1 VKRSKK
7 LPPSEQLP
15 CVIAVTGC
23 DGAGKS
29 TLSEDL
35 LAHLDPGA
43 PVQWLYLG
51 QSSGNIAR
59 WIENLPLIGPS
70 LERYLKRKAS
80 SAHDEKAHTSG
91 TATTLVIFILS
102 QWRAH
107 KFRRML
113 RLNRRGV
120 VVITDRYPQAE
131 VPGFHFDGPGLGAIN
146 AETWLGRKLAAREQQ
161 LYQWMANHIP
171 ALVIR
176 LNIDAATA
184 HSRKPDHKL
193 SILQD
198 KVAIIPELDFNG
210 ADILDLDGCASY
222 EQTLETALS
231 AVSAAID
238 PPVGDPT

>member
-1 VKRSKK
+1 M
-7 LPPSEQLP
+7 
-15 CVIAVTGC
+15 VIAVTGC

-35 LAHLDPGA
+35 LRHLSPET
-43 PVQWLYLG
+43 PVEWLYLG

-59 WIENLPLIGPS
+59 LIETLPLIGPQ

-80 SAHDEKAHTSG
+80 SAHDEKSQKSSM
-91 TATTLVIFILS
+91 ATTLVIFILS
-102 QWRAH
+102 HWRAH

-113 RLNRRGV
+113 KLNRRGV

-146 AETWLGRKLAAREQQ
+146 TETWLGRKLAAREQR
-161 LYQWMANHIP
+161 LYEWMASHLP

-198 KVAIIPELDFNG
+198 KVVIIPKLHFNG
-210 ADILDLDGCASY
+210 ADILDLDGRAPYQQS
-222 EQTLETALS
+222 LKTALS
-231 AVSAAID
+231 AANTAIGRSKTD
-238 PPVGDPT
+238 PA